1 MKQST
6 FDNYRLDAKLAL
18 LKEKRKTRNEMRKA
32 VVPLNYGNISEYS
45 RVTAPS
51 SNDVTSP
58 TTKQDSE
65 TRST

>member
-1 MKQST
+1 MKQSA

-18 LKEKRKTRNEMRKA
+18 LKEKRKERNEMRKA
-32 VVPLNYGNISEYS
+32 VAPLNYCHISEYS

-58 TTKQDSE
+58 TTKRDSD
-65 TRST
+65 TRSI

>member
-18 LKEKRKTRNEMRKA
+18 LKEKRKARNEMRKA

>member
-18 LKEKRKTRNEMRKA
+18 LKEKRKARNEMRKA
-32 VVPLNYGNISEYS
+32 VVPLKYGNISEYS